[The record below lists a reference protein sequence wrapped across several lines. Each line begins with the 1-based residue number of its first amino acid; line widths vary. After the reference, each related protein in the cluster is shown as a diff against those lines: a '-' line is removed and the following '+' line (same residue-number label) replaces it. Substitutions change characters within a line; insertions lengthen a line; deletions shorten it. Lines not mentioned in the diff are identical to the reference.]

1 MFFTNFCFVLQIK
14 AQTINELRDRKEK
27 IKKEIEY
34 INNLLDETGK
44 NSKASLNKLSMLGQ
58 QIELRKN
65 LIIDYNSQLSL
76 LKNSIDDNFL
86 AIDMMTDDL
95 EKLRDQY
102 ANMIRQAYRNKGNY
116 SQLVFLLSSENFNQA
131 YKRMLYIREM
141 AQYRKK
147 QLEQISALRTVI
159 EAQTKDLN
167 ARKNEQTHVINQ
179 QMAETSKLNLEKQ
192 KQSSYYDELKQK
204 EKELKRNLNKQQK
217 IEEQLQREIEKLIAQ
232 EAKKSKETPPT
243 PEDKLLS
250 DNFEK
255 NKGRF
260 PWPTQSGI
268 ITDRFGEHA
277 HPVMKRI
284 TIKNDGI
291 DITTNPGEKARAIFN
306 GTVSKVFAVPG
317 GMAIIIRHGEY
328 MTVYSTLK
336 EVYVKPGDQV
346 TTKQDIGLI
355 YSDPFDDN
363 KTTLKFQIRKEVLK
377 LNPEEWISK

>member
-76 LKNSIDDNFL
+76 LKNSIDDNLL
-86 AIDMMTDDL
+86 AIDMMTNDL